1 MNLQKLTFHLI
12 FVLIL
17 AGSVELFSRIYM
29 SFCGYPFFRP
39 SEYLYT
45 GFYNNMQELRA
56 KKVTRGGATKNVL
69 ILGGSVVSTVFSH
82 MESRLDTILQKHY
95 GKGERYKFYNIAS
108 PGHTSLDN
116 ALKYSLLED
125 KRFDLVIYYE
135 AINENRANNIPPVH
149 FRKDYTHMR
158 WYRDIDQLLAHPEI
172 NVTVVPYLFQKLL
185 SAVCERLGYKVYIST
200 EQVDAQYSKY
210 GAAIKTGECYRNN
223 VERIIRT
230 ARRRGDPLLLMSY
243 ASYFPEEAIL
253 NAKKQDATPFA
264 KCYFAPSLLIWGDP
278 EHVKKGI
285 DVHNAALRS
294 LVKQYKP
301 LFLDMESKM
310 PKDGKLFCDFCHV
323 SEAGAQR
330 FAHEVVEFIIRSG
343 IL

>member
-17 AGSVELFSRIYM
+17 AGSVELFSRIYL

-56 KKVTRGGATKNVL
+56 KKVTRGGATKNIL
-69 ILGGSVVSTVFSH
+69 ILGGSVVSTVFSR

-95 GKGERYKFYNIAS
+95 GNGKHYKFYNIAS

-125 KRFDLVIYYE
+125 KRFDLVIYYK
-135 AINENRANNIPPVH
+135 AI
-149 FRKDYTHMR
+149 T
-158 WYRDIDQLLAHPEI
+158 
-172 NVTVVPYLFQKLL
+172 
-185 SAVCERLGYKVYIST
+185 
-200 EQVDAQYSKY
+200 
-210 GAAIKTGECYRNN
+210 
-223 VERIIRT
+223 
-230 ARRRGDPLLLMSY
+230 
-243 ASYFPEEAIL
+243 
-253 NAKKQDATPFA
+253 
-264 KCYFAPSLLIWGDP
+264 
-278 EHVKKGI
+278 
-285 DVHNAALRS
+285 
-294 LVKQYKP
+294 
-301 LFLDMESKM
+301 DMESKM
-310 PKDGKLFCDFCHV
+310 LKDGKLFCDFCHV